1 MKVSE
6 ASLATPCDADFAAM
20 VPLGRRARLC
30 EQCTKVVHDLSSM
43 TESEARTLL
52 RRPRNGDLCIRYL
65 HDIHGNVWFGE
76 SPRSRTVPATRL
88 ARRGLAALAG
98 AAAIA
103 AVPALLEACGGA
115 SPGPNPYG
123 VAPDDAGDGT
133 DAAPP
138 AMVPRG
144 QVRPAQPTVG
154 SPSSVAG
161 DDGGPPPPDGGVD

>member
-30 EQCTKVVHDLSSM
+30 EQCTRVVHDLSSM
-43 TESEARTLL
+43 TESEARALL
-52 RRPRNGDLCIRYL
+52 RRPRNDGLCIRYL

-76 SPRSRTVPATRL
+76 SPRSRTVPASRL
-88 ARRGLAALAG
+88 VRRGLAAFAG

-115 SPGPNPYG
+115 SPSPNPYG
-123 VAPDDAGDGT
+123 LSDDAGDGT
-133 DAAPP
+133 DAQP
-138 AMVPRG
+138 ATPVEPRG
-144 QVRPAQPTVG
+144 QVTPARPVVG
-154 SPSSVAG
+154 TATSQTAG
-161 DDGGPPPPDGGVD
+161 DAGAAAVDGGEE